1 LPAAREPRVR
11 LQKVIAAA
19 GIASRRGAEDLLRAG
34 RVRVNGEIAAIGDSV
49 DPDRDRVSVDGRSL
63 HAEPPAYWVVH
74 KPRGVL
80 TTVRDTH
87 GRRTVLDLLP
97 DRTQRLFPVGRLD
110 LDTEGLVL
118 LTNDGE
124 LAHVLMHPSF
134 ESERE
139 YEVEVRGR
147 VSRDTLRHLAKG
159 VTLDDGLTA
168 PATASH
174 RQYSAESDTS
184 VFRLVLIEGK
194 KRQIRRALAFLRHP
208 VVALLRVRLGPLRL
222 GKLAAGEARALS
234 DQEIAELV
242 AHAAAASP
250 EPRRG

>member
-1 LPAAREPRVR
+1 M
-11 LQKVIAAA
+11 IAAA

-34 RVRVNGEIAAIGDSV
+34 RVCVNGEIAAVGDSV
-49 DPDRDRVSVDGRSL
+49 DPERDVVSVDGRSL
-63 HAEPPAYWVVH
+63 RAEPRAYWMVH

-97 DRTQRLFPVGRLD
+97 ERSHRLFPVGRLD

-124 LAHVLMHPSF
+124 LAHMLLHPSF

-147 VSRDTLRHLAKG
+147 ISREALRRLAAG
-159 VTLDDGLTA
+159 VELEDGLTA
-168 PATASH
+168 PARVEQLRH
-174 RQYSAESDTS
+174 RAESDTS
-184 VFRLVLIEGK
+184 LFRLVLIEGK
-194 KRQIRRALAFLRHP
+194 KRQIRRALAFLGHP
-208 VVALLRVRLGPLRL
+208 VTALLRVRMGSLQLGS
-222 GKLAAGEARALS
+222 LAAGEARPLTDDEVRALTDPAARAS
-234 DQEIAELV
+234 DGL
-242 AHAAAASP
+242 
-250 EPRRG
+250 RGR